1 MRIAFAADIHANLP
15 AFRAVASEIDRL
27 GPFDRIINGGDVVLG
42 GLYPGDCV
50 GMLID
55 LGWEGVIGNADEI
68 VIDAAM
74 DGMLPKAGWPGGLA
88 ENEALQAMARWTAGK
103 MSHDQIDYLASLPLR
118 IDVAGPS
125 GKTLALVHAT
135 PWGTFPIVWQDADD
149 AGKVELLDRAGT
161 DALLYGHIHYAYQ
174 QQFGDRTLCCAG
186 AVGMPYDR
194 DTRPSFVIAAD
205 EGAGWSFEHVRV
217 DYDHEAYAGELDG
230 ADMPAAESDARA
242 IRTATFD
249 RR

>member
-68 VIDAAM
+68 VIDSAM
-74 DGMLPKAGWPGGLA
+74 DGMLPKAGWPDGLA

-125 GKTLALVHAT
+125 GKTLAFVHAT

-149 AGKVELLDRAGT
+149 AGKVGIARPSRYRRAALRT
-161 DALLYGHIHYAYQ
+161 HPLRLSAAIRRSHALLRRCSGN
-174 QQFGDRTLCCAG
+174 
-186 AVGMPYDR
+186 
-194 DTRPSFVIAAD
+194 
-205 EGAGWSFEHVRV
+205 
-217 DYDHEAYAGELDG
+217 
-230 ADMPAAESDARA
+230 A
-242 IRTATFD
+242 I
-249 RR
+249 